1 VSGVTTTVNETGSN
15 AFGEYLRARRE
26 TLVPEQL
33 GLQRIGRRRVRGLR
47 REEVAMAAAIS
58 TDYYMRL
65 EQGRDRRPSEQ
76 VLDALARA
84 LRLDAD
90 EIRHLRGLAAS
101 ADDPVLELTPA
112 DERVSSG
119 LAILLDSWDRTPAFV
134 LGRFLDVLALNPL
147 ARELLPVLEP
157 GANLIEIACLDPRVP
172 AMFGPRPRAIE
183 GSVAALRASAG
194 AEIDHPHVRAL
205 YDRLAPGNPLFA
217 EIWARHQVRAKRPGI
232 ERIQH
237 PELGELQLRYETL
250 AANDAD
256 RQTLFV
262 YYAEPGSAAADKLEQ
277 LADVAA
283 GSRVR

>member
-1 VSGVTTTVNETGSN
+1 VNGVSTTATVTGSN
-15 AFGEYLRARRE
+15 AFGEYLRARRA
-26 TLVPEQL
+26 TLAPEQL
-33 GLQRIGRRRVRGLR
+33 GLPRIGRRRVRGLR
-47 REEVAMAAAIS
+47 REEVAMTAAIS

-76 VLDALARA
+76 VVDALALA

-90 EIRHLRGLAAS
+90 ETRHLHDLAA
-101 ADDPVLELTPA
+101 AAGEPA
-112 DERVSSG
+112 GGPPHAEQVSPG

-134 LGRFLDVLALNPL
+134 LGRFLDVLAFNPL
-147 ARELLPVLEP
+147 ASELLPVLEP
-157 GANLIEIACLDPRVP
+157 GANLIEIACLDPLVP
-172 AMFGPRPRAIE
+172 EMFGPRAPAVE
-183 GSVAALRASAG
+183 SSVAALRASAG
-194 AEIDHPHVRAL
+194 AEIDHPRVHAL
-205 YDRLAPGNPLFA
+205 YDRLAADSPMFV
-217 EIWARHQVRAKRPGI
+217 EIWARHDVRPKRPGV
-232 ERIQH
+232 ERIHH

-250 AANDAD
+250 APNNAD

>member
-1 VSGVTTTVNETGSN
+1 MNGVSATANVTGSN
-15 AFGEYLRARRE
+15 AFGDYLRARRG
-26 TLVPEQL
+26 TLAPEQL
-33 GLQRIGRRRVRGLR
+33 GLPRIGRRRVRGLR

-76 VLDALARA
+76 VVDALALA
-84 LRLDAD
+84 LRLGPD
-90 EIRHLRGLAAS
+90 ETRHLHDLAAAAGEPAS
-101 ADDPVLELTPA
+101 APLHAEQ
-112 DERVSSG
+112 VSPG

-134 LGRFLDVLALNPL
+134 LGRFLDVLAFNPL
-147 ARELLPVLEP
+147 ARELLPVLER
-157 GANLIEIACLDPRVP
+157 GANLIEIACLDPLVP
-172 AMFGPRPRAIE
+172 EMFGPRARAVE
-183 GSVAALRASAG
+183 SSVAALRASAG

-205 YDRLAPGNPLFA
+205 YDRLAPGNPLFV
-217 EIWARHQVRAKRPGI
+217 EIWARHDVRAKRPGI
-232 ERIQH
+232 ERIRH

-250 AANDAD
+250 APNNAD

-283 GSRVR
+283 GSRVP